1 MAMVNLRKLVSRE
14 ILSVLRGIAGTS
26 LRIEQADG
34 RIILDELTQAGD
46 ARFPVVLSDE
56 VIGWVSGDEAAGQAA
71 ALLSLIAASE
81 LEKRALGR
89 EVLDKYKEINLLYSL
104 AEKLAA
110 CSELED
116 LARLVIDEARR
127 MIRMSR
133 AAVLVFNGN
142 TGMLESIAT
151 FGHQM
156 TPVVL
161 KPDAGIIGAVFSSAK
176 AEIVNDVAADPRCM
190 DIGLAQSLICAPL
203 PVLSNRASRGAIGVI
218 SLDSAEPIE
227 YTAADLKLLTA
238 LAAQAAPPIEQALH
252 YEGKLKE
259 AREREELLRR
269 QLQDLRIEIDQGRK
283 ARQVAEITDTDYFQQ
298 LQARARQL
306 RSQAAR

>member
-1 MAMVNLRKLVSRE
+1 
-14 ILSVLRGIAGTS
+14 
-26 LRIEQADG
+26 
-34 RIILDELTQAGD
+34 
-46 ARFPVVLSDE
+46 
-56 VIGWVSGDEAAGQAA
+56 
-71 ALLSLIAASE
+71 
-81 LEKRALGR
+81 
-89 EVLDKYKEINLLYSL
+89 
-104 AEKLAA
+104 
-110 CSELED
+110 
-116 LARLVIDEARR
+116 VIDEARR

-161 KPDAGIIGAVFSSAK
+161 KPDVGIIGAVFSSAK

-203 PVLSNRASRGAIGVI
+203 KASRGAIGVI
-218 SLDSAEPIE
+218 SLDSVEPIE

-269 QLQDLRIEIDQGRK
+269 QLQDLRIELDQGRK

-298 LQARARQL
+298 LQARAREL